1 MLAKRHW
8 ECHIFSQLFIMI
20 IIVDINQAEDVKK
33 KLGKRMQ
40 LWTTKCNKNKDILPE
55 NSIVDH
61 DSLYI

>member
-33 KLGKRMQ
+33 KPRK
-40 LWTTKCNKNKDILPE
+40 TNA
-55 NSIVDH
+55 IVN
-61 DSLYI
+61 YKM